1 MGLRALPKKK
11 QKKTSVDNAVAAVL
25 SEVDGIF
32 FSYKPREKMKKK
44 CRERLRALLLLK
56 RLVWILQ

>member
-1 MGLRALPKKK
+1 MGQQALPKKK
-11 QKKTSVDNAVAAVL
+11 QKTSVATAVAAVL

-44 CRERLRALLLLK
+44 YRERLRALLLWK